1 MRSCGV
7 SAVRPECVVSF
18 RAIMRTLAK
27 RGALHLLNAPDPWR
41 TEHFSSSMHP
51 FILPHRSL
59 SQTDLSIRQQPIRNQ
74 HDGVMQQHYRITSYE
89 YAALLRSFTEATRH

>member
-7 SAVRPECVVSF
+7 SAVRPECVVSC

-59 SQTDLSIRQQPIRNQ
+59 SQTDLRPLHQAAANQ
-74 HDGVMQQHYRITSYE
+74 KP
-89 YAALLRSFTEATRH
+89 A